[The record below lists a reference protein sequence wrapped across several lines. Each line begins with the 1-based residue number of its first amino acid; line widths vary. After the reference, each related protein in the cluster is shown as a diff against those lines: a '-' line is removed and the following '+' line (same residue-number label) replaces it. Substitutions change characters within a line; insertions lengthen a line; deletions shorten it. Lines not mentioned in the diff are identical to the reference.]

1 MTDLKRIN
9 KILKHIDNL
18 ENFRFLDGIKYEL
31 VTKLQDRKTHL
42 EYIKDNQ
49 ECLDCGGKGG
59 HLESYNDGMGR
70 DMTPNVYK
78 IDEEELNANATRK

>member
-1 MTDLKRIN
+1 MSDLKRIN

-42 EYIKDNQ
+42 EYIKDKQ
-49 ECLDCGGKGG
+49 ECPDCGGKGG
-59 HLESYNDGMGR
+59 HLESYNDGMGQR
-70 DMTPNVYK
+70 DVDWSKCDKCNGTGYVLK
-78 IDEEELNANATRK
+78 